1 VIAPAPGAAVR
12 RLMRHGAYAPLLFV
26 ALGLMMARL
35 LAAARILEVTEFA
48 HYSAALLVSG
58 SFCMLGSLGLQT
70 MLQRELPVMIH
81 RGEELRGMVLLTQSL
96 VVAAACALVGL
107 LAALVVPTT
116 GAGQALDRSAFAV
129 GVLHGLSQQVFV
141 LVTVESRSR
150 GRTMAFARQYMV
162 RSVAVVAFGMLAMR
176 LSASGTWGAAAE
188 AAATLAISAWVLHG
202 ITGRTGTRIAA
213 AAMLATRRLHDLRW
227 RAAAALLAVFALS
240 WAVQNAD
247 RWVAERALG
256 VTSFAVYAF
265 AANAVTVASAVQMVT
280 NAALFPRL
288 ATVYASSGRRGAFA
302 SAMRFSVLLGAL
314 GLVAAPAAVLAWSY
328 FIDRWFPLYVGSNA
342 AAPLLIGV
350 GVLRVSD
357 YWSSFLLVVG
367 AERRLLAVTAV
378 TALVLGT
385 AWWLLLPTG
394 GAPTI
399 ESIAWLALALAAG
412 TYGSSF
418 LIAWRESRQ

>member
-1 VIAPAPGAAVR
+1 MIASAPGAALR
-12 RLMRHGAYAPLLFV
+12 RMVRHGAYAPLLFA

-35 LAAARILEVTEFA
+35 LAAARILEVTAFA

-70 MLQRELPVMIH
+70 MLQRELPVMLH
-81 RGEELRGMVLLTQSL
+81 RGQERRGMVLLAQSL
-96 VVAAACALVGL
+96 VVTTACALVGL
-107 LAALVVPTT
+107 LGALAVPTT

-129 GVLHGLSQQVFV
+129 GVLHGLSQQAFV

-162 RSVAVVAFGMLAMR
+162 RSVAVAVCGMLVMR

-188 AAATLAISAWVLHG
+188 AVATLGISAWVLCG
-202 ITGRTGTRIAA
+202 ITGRTGTRIASTT
-213 AAMLATRRLHDLRW
+213 MLAIRLLHDLRW

-265 AANAVTVASAVQMVT
+265 AANAVTVASAVQMVM

-288 ATVYASSGRRGAFA
+288 AGVYALSGRRVAFA
-302 SAMRFSVLLGAL
+302 SAMRFSCLLGAV
-314 GLVAAPAAVLAWSY
+314 GMVVAPVAVLTWG
-328 FIDRWFPLYVGSNA
+328 FVIDRWFPQYVESNA

-385 AWWLLLPTG
+385 AWWLLLPPG

-399 ESIAWLALALAAG
+399 ESIAWLALALAAS